1 MREHQR
7 RNVNNGCTRVSI
19 FPISDGVTNALHLA
33 INGLAARG
41 KAISS
46 NVANLET
53 PGYHAAQVDF
63 ETSLRAAL
71 AHGDGGARGARLETS
86 TSTAATRAN
95 GNNVNIDF
103 ELMADQ
109 ETNLR
114 QQLTV
119 QALNAK
125 YQLLRTAISG
135 Q

>member
-1 MREHQR
+1 M
-7 RNVNNGCTRVSI
+7 SI
-19 FPISDGVTNALHLA
+19 SPISDGVTAALHAA
-33 INGLAARG
+33 INGLDARG
-41 KAISS
+41 RAISA

-53 PGYHAAQVDF
+53 PGYHAAEVDF

-71 AHGDGGARGARLETS
+71 ARGDGSDVQIETS
-86 TSTAATRAN
+86 NSLAATRIN

-103 ELMADQ
+103 ELMAAQ
-109 ETNLR
+109 ENGLR

-125 YQLLRTAISG
+125 YALLRTAISG